1 MCCPSYDNM
10 HILYYFSVVKAS
22 NGNVGSLFST
32 GNSKFVGVSHMTIFL
47 AVP

>member
-1 MCCPSYDNM
+1 MCCPSCDNM
-10 HILYYFSVVKAS
+10 QLSYYFSVVKAS

-32 GNSKFVGVSHMTIFL
+32 GNSKFVGVSHMAIFL